1 MGSARSLR
9 QGTDRCWR
17 RSARSATP
25 LPRRRLDTI
34 DTTGRH
40 ARGPVRVSSR
50 PHPIYRNNL
59 HVPTVVGNSFRET
72 SAHGGTVY
80 LRRWCGVAGLR
91 REHPG
96 GHCRASEQTPNDVR
110 LPMASSVS
118 VASLGPGRQC
128 PAQHLSVAAHV
139 NALRGSLHLGCVGQR
154 SSAPAPVWR
163 RRQRLSLR
171 DFAWASVVHRHPM
184 LRGLPDRGCRARL
197 ECRIPDFD
205 ARRGAITCGHRLC
218 RSA

>member
-50 PHPIYRNNL
+50 SHPIYRNNL

-96 GHCRASEQTPNDVR
+96 GHYRASEQTPNDVR
-110 LPMASSVS
+110 LPMASSAS
-118 VASLGPGRQC
+118 VASLGPVG
-128 PAQHLSVAAHV
+128 SVP
-139 NALRGSLHLGCVGQR
+139 C
-154 SSAPAPVWR
+154 SAWER
-163 RRQRLSLR
+163 RRSRQR
-171 DFAWASVVHRHPM
+171 FAW
-184 LRGLPDRGCRARL
+184 RAPSWVCWSKPLHICSRM
-197 ECRIPDFD
+197 
-205 ARRGAITCGHRLC
+205 AAKAKAQSS
-218 RSA
+218 RSRMGQCCS